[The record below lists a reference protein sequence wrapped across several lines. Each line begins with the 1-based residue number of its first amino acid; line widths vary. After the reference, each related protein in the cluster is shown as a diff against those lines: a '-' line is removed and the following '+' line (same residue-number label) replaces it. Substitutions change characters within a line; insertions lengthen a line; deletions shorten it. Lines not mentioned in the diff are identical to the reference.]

1 MLNKHVPEKKPS
13 FSGKPENLNGKL
25 SPKCSDLLL
34 RNSSGG
40 TGGTLAFRSEATY
53 KPFDG
58 LLHFTCLI

>member
-1 MLNKHVPEKKPS
+1 MLNKHVQEKELS

-40 TGGTLAFRSEATY
+40 LVV
-53 KPFDG
+53 
-58 LLHFTCLI
+58 L